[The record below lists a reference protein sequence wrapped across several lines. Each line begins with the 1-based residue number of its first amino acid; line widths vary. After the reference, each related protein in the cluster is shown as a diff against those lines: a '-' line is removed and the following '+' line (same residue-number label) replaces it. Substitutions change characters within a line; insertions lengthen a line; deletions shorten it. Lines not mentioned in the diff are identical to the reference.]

1 MSSFEQFGLD
11 PRILSAIKSMGYAT
25 PTPIQEQ
32 AIPVVLMG
40 GDVMG
45 AAQTGT
51 GKTAGFGLP
60 LIQRILPKANTSMS
74 PARHPVRALVLAPT
88 RELADQ
94 VSENLVAYSKDTP
107 LRAGVVYGG
116 VDIRPQSEMLRRG
129 VEILTATPGRLL
141 DHVEQKAVNLS
152 QVEIVVLDEADRMLD
167 MGFFDDVT
175 KIIEKVKNRRN
186 LGLFSATISQEVM
199 TVSWM
204 YQRDEV
210 EITVPADTDN
220 RPDITQYS
228 ITCPPLE
235 KIEMTSRLI
244 RTLRL
249 ERTIVFCNT
258 KVMCQRL
265 RDDLV
270 RMGLD
275 ADCIHGDIPQ
285 QKREKTM
292 RTFKEGK
299 LPILI
304 ATDVASRGIDV
315 DDVDCV
321 INYDVPEENEYYI
334 HRIGRTGRARKK
346 GIAVSILGTFPEQAK
361 LAEIAKYSHYA
372 IQPVKFAEDGSL
384 VEEEPPK
391 PKKAPP
397 RRRFR

>member
-141 DHVEQKAVNLS
+141 DHV
-152 QVEIVVLDEADRMLD
+152 
-167 MGFFDDVT
+167 
-175 KIIEKVKNRRN
+175 
-186 LGLFSATISQEVM
+186 
-199 TVSWM
+199 
-204 YQRDEV
+204 
-210 EITVPADTDN
+210 
-220 RPDITQYS
+220 
-228 ITCPPLE
+228 
-235 KIEMTSRLI
+235 
-244 RTLRL
+244 
-249 ERTIVFCNT
+249 
-258 KVMCQRL
+258 
-265 RDDLV
+265 
-270 RMGLD
+270 
-275 ADCIHGDIPQ
+275 
-285 QKREKTM
+285 
-292 RTFKEGK
+292 
-299 LPILI
+299 
-304 ATDVASRGIDV
+304 
-315 DDVDCV
+315 
-321 INYDVPEENEYYI
+321 
-334 HRIGRTGRARKK
+334 
-346 GIAVSILGTFPEQAK
+346 
-361 LAEIAKYSHYA
+361 
-372 IQPVKFAEDGSL
+372 
-384 VEEEPPK
+384 
-391 PKKAPP
+391 
-397 RRRFR
+397 